1 MQQFKTLFFKLVSLF
16 SVVRGYNVLVII
28 IAQYLT
34 SVFIMAPER
43 LSVKAI
49 VFDVNLFIIILS
61 GALAIASGYIIN
73 DFYDASKDLI
83 NKPQKT
89 IIGNKISQQFKL
101 TLYFILNFLSVIL
114 ASYVSFKAVL
124 FFAAYIFF
132 IWLYSH
138 KLKKYLFIGNLTA
151 SILSITPF
159 FAVFVYYK
167 NFETIIFVHAIFL
180 FLLLLIKELT
190 KDLENL
196 RGDFALD
203 YQTIP
208 VKYGIKFS
216 KRLISLL
223 SFITLLPIAV
233 LITNFEIGYMEWY
246 FLLTAL
252 LLGAFLVFL
261 WKTYKT
267 RHYLFLH
274 NVIKLI
280 ILAGVFSILLIDVDV
295 VVKRLLNW

>member
-1 MQQFKTLFFKLVSLF
+1 MQQLKTLFFKLVSLF

-28 IAQYLT
+28 VAQYLT
-34 SVFIMAPER
+34 SVFIMAPEK
-43 LSVKAI
+43 LSVKA
-49 VFDVNLFIIILS
+49 VVLDVNLFLIIFS

-89 IIGNKISQQFKL
+89 IIDNKISQQLKL
-101 TLYFILNFLSVIL
+101 SLYFILNFTSVII

-124 FFAAYIFF
+124 FFATYIFF

-138 KLKKYLFIGNLTA
+138 KLKKYFFLGNLTA

-223 SFITLLPIAV
+223 SLATLLPIGV
-233 LITNFEIGYMEWY
+233 LIFNFEIGYMEWY

-252 LLGAFLVFL
+252 LIGAFLFTL

-267 RHYLFLH
+267 RHYLLLH
-274 NVIKLI
+274 NVIKFI
-280 ILAGVFSILLIDVDV
+280 ILAGVLSILLIDIEV
-295 VVKRLLNW
+295 VVKRTLN

>member
-1 MQQFKTLFFKLVSLF
+1 MQQLKNIFFKLVSLF
-16 SVVRGYNVLVII
+16 SVVRGYNILVIVV
-28 IAQYLT
+28 AQYLA
-34 SVFIMAPER
+34 SVFIMAPEE
-43 LSVKAI
+43 LSLR
-49 VFDVNLFIIILS
+49 DVLLDINLFLIILA
-61 GALAIASGYIIN
+61 GASAIASGYIIN

-89 IIGNKISQQFKL
+89 MIDNQISQQSRL
-101 TLYFILNFLSVIL
+101 SLYFVLNFLSVII
-114 ASYVSFKAVL
+114 ASYVSFRAVL

-138 KLKKYLFIGNLTA
+138 KLKKFYFIGNLTA

-208 VKYGIKFS
+208 VKYGIRFAKQLMSFLVIS
-216 KRLISLL
+216 TLFPIVVLLI
-223 SFITLLPIAV
+223 
-233 LITNFEIGYMEWY
+233 NFDIGLMEWY

-252 LLGAFLVFL
+252 LLSIFLIGL

-267 RHYLFLH
+267 KHYLLLH
-274 NVIKLI
+274 NLIKFI
-280 ILAGVFSILLIDVDV
+280 IVAGVFSILLIDLDV
-295 VVKRLLNW
+295 VIKRIIS

>member
-1 MQQFKTLFFKLVSLF
+1 MQQLKTLFFKLVSLF

-28 IAQYLT
+28 VAQYLT
-34 SVFIMAPER
+34 SVFIMAPEK
-43 LSVKAI
+43 LSVKA
-49 VFDVNLFIIILS
+49 VVLDVNLFLIIFS

-89 IIGNKISQQFKL
+89 IIDNKISQQFKL
-101 TLYFILNFLSVIL
+101 SLYFILNFTSVII

-124 FFAAYIFF
+124 FFATYIFF

-138 KLKKYLFIGNLTA
+138 KLKKYFFLGNLTA

-223 SFITLLPIAV
+223 SLATLLPIGV
-233 LITNFEIGYMEWY
+233 LIFNFEIGYMEWY

-252 LLGAFLVFL
+252 LIGAFLFTL

-267 RHYLFLH
+267 RHYLLLH
-274 NVIKLI
+274 NVIKFI
-280 ILAGVFSILLIDVDV
+280 ILAGVLSILLIDIEV
-295 VVKRLLNW
+295 VVKRTLN

>member
-1 MQQFKTLFFKLVSLF
+1 MQQLKNIFFKLVSLF
-16 SVVRGYNVLVII
+16 SVVRGYNILVIVV
-28 IAQYLT
+28 AQYLA
-34 SVFIMAPER
+34 SVFIMAPEEFSLR
-43 LSVKAI
+43 DILLDI
-49 VFDVNLFIIILS
+49 NLFLIILA

-73 DFYDASKDLI
+73 DFYDSSKDLI

-89 IIGNKISQQFKL
+89 MIDNQISQQSRL
-101 TLYFILNFLSVIL
+101 SLYFVLNFLSVII
-114 ASYVSFKAVL
+114 ASYVSFRAVL
-124 FFAAYIFF
+124 FFATYIFF

-138 KLKKYLFIGNLTA
+138 KLKKYFFIGNLTA

-208 VKYGIKFS
+208 VKYGIKFAKQLMS
-216 KRLISLL
+216 FLVISTLFPIVVLL
-223 SFITLLPIAV
+223 M
-233 LITNFEIGYMEWY
+233 NFDIGLMEWY

-252 LLGAFLVFL
+252 LLSIFLISL

-267 RHYLFLH
+267 KHYLLLH
-274 NVIKLI
+274 NLIKFI
-280 ILAGVFSILLIDVDV
+280 IVVGVFSILLIDLDIVI
-295 VVKRLLNW
+295 KRIIS

>member
-1 MQQFKTLFFKLVSLF
+1 MQQLKTLFFKLVSLF

-28 IAQYLT
+28 VAQYLT
-34 SVFIMAPER
+34 SVFIMAPEK
-43 LSVKAI
+43 LSAKA
-49 VFDVNLFIIILS
+49 VVLDVNLFLIIFS

-89 IIGNKISQQFKL
+89 IIDNKISQQFKL
-101 TLYFILNFLSVIL
+101 SLYFILNFASVII

-138 KLKKYLFIGNLTA
+138 KLKKYFFIGNLTA
-151 SILSITPF
+151 SILSIIPF

-223 SFITLLPIAV
+223 SLATLLPIGV
-233 LITNFEIGYMEWY
+233 LILYFEIGYMEWY

-252 LLGAFLVFL
+252 LIGAFLFTL

-267 RHYLFLH
+267 RHYLLLH
-274 NVIKLI
+274 NVIKFI
-280 ILAGVFSILLIDVDV
+280 ILAGVLSILLIDIEV
-295 VVKRLLNW
+295 VVKRTLN

>member
-1 MQQFKTLFFKLVSLF
+1 MQQLKTLFFKLVSLF

-28 IAQYLT
+28 VAQYLT
-34 SVFIMAPER
+34 SVFIMAPEK
-43 LSVKAI
+43 LSAKA
-49 VFDVNLFIIILS
+49 VVLDVNLFLIIFS

-89 IIGNKISQQFKL
+89 IIDNKISQQFKL
-101 TLYFILNFLSVIL
+101 SLYFILNFSSVII

-138 KLKKYLFIGNLTA
+138 KLKKYFFIGNLTA

-223 SFITLLPIAV
+223 SFATLLPIGV
-233 LITNFEIGYMEWY
+233 LIFNFEIGYMEWY

-252 LLGAFLVFL
+252 LIGAFLFTL

-267 RHYLFLH
+267 RHYLLLH
-274 NVIKLI
+274 NVIKFI
-280 ILAGVFSILLIDVDV
+280 ILAGVFSILLIDIEV
-295 VVKRLLNW
+295 VVKRILN

>member
-1 MQQFKTLFFKLVSLF
+1 MQQLKTLFFKLVSLF

-28 IAQYLT
+28 VAQYLT
-34 SVFIMAPER
+34 SVFIMAPEK
-43 LSVKAI
+43 LSAKA
-49 VFDVNLFIIILS
+49 VVLDVNLFLIIFS

-89 IIGNKISQQFKL
+89 IIDNKISQQFKL
-101 TLYFILNFLSVIL
+101 SLYFILNFASVII

-138 KLKKYLFIGNLTA
+138 KLKKYFFIGNLTA
-151 SILSITPF
+151 SILSIIPF

-223 SFITLLPIAV
+223 SLATLLPIGV
-233 LITNFEIGYMEWY
+233 LIFYFEIGYMEWY

-252 LLGAFLVFL
+252 LIGAFLFTL

-267 RHYLFLH
+267 RHYLLLH
-274 NVIKLI
+274 NVIKFI
-280 ILAGVFSILLIDVDV
+280 ILAGVLSILLIDIEV
-295 VVKRLLNW
+295 VVKRTLN